1 MHLSRNPASRAA
13 AGAVALVAAILFAAG
28 CGFSTDGGGGGSA
41 EPETEG
47 ITLYSGRI
55 AAAIG
60 GAIDAY
66 EAQSDTDVQVRFADT
81 ADLAATLVEEG
92 DNSPADVFFAQEPG
106 AIGAVE
112 GAGLLA
118 ELPGDILEMVPA
130 KYRDPDGRWVGITG
144 RARAIAYGPDVDPAE
159 LPDSPL
165 DLTDPRWK
173 GRVGWSPASDSMQ
186 QYVTAVRLTYGDDV
200 AREFLEG
207 MVANDAVAF
216 PDNVTIRDA
225 VANGEVDVGLI
236 NHYYIAQAIAA
247 EGPDYPV
254 EADFPPKGLGSLLLL
269 TSTGVLE
276 SSERKDE
283 AFEFIRS
290 LLSEDGQE
298 FFTSTSKEYPLAQG
312 AKADPSITVPLSRI
326 PVPDVDLND
335 IGEIQATVE
344 LMQETGA
351 L

>member
-1 MHLSRNPASRAA
+1 MPSASNEPMFRLLAALAVAA
-13 AGAVALVAAILFAAG
+13 ASIALAA
-28 CGFSTDGGGGGSA
+28 CGFSTDDSGGGSD

-66 EAQSDTDVQVRFADT
+66 EADSDTDVQARFADT
-81 ADLAATLVEEG
+81 GDLAATLVEEG
-92 DNSPADVFFAQEPG
+92 SNSPADVFFAQEPG

-112 GAGLLA
+112 EAGLLA
-118 ELPGDILEMVPA
+118 ELPKDILAMVPPQ
-130 KYRDPDGRWVGITG
+130 YRDPEGRWVGITG
-144 RARAIAYGPDVDPAE
+144 RARTIAYGPSVDRAE

-165 DLTDPRWK
+165 DLVDPEWK
-173 GRVGWSPASDSMQ
+173 GRVGWGPATDTLQ
-186 QYVTAVRLTYGDDV
+186 QYVTALRLTLGEDV
-200 AREFLEG
+200 ARDWLDG

-225 VANGEVDVGLI
+225 VAGGEIDVGLI

-254 EADFPPKGLGSLLLL
+254 KVFFPSEGLGSLLLL
-269 TSTGVLE
+269 TSAGVLE

-283 AFEFIRS
+283 AFNFIRS
-290 LLSEDGQE
+290 LLADEGQE
-298 FFTSTSKEYPLAQG
+298 FFTSTSKEYPLAKG
-312 AKADPSITVPLSRI
+312 AKADPSLSVPLSQI
-326 PVPDVDLND
+326 PAPRVDLND
-335 IGEIQATVE
+335 IGEVQATIE
-344 LMQETGA
+344 MMQDTGA